1 MPVSKPPVMKR
12 MPPSSKAEH
21 DDANNGLLTRLV
33 RARTLGPEALEA
45 LRKDVASDSR
55 IGIGYIGAGAIVAAI
70 ILSVRGLAL
79 FILNWGSYA
88 NPWLTLIAW
97 VVVGLALT
105 GAVLIAN
112 SRGSHL
118 PTPAFIVFLI
128 LLGAAVILDLVS
140 AGGFAS
146 AVPEVTVIV
155 GAGAALLALVAYR
168 PLNQLILATLILA
181 AFLFAVTIVGVG
193 SQPTGARPQ
202 LEVIVAAI
210 APTLIGI
217 LIVRS
222 FSRFIDRELDRTL
235 VESTISSPRFA
246 VGILGS
252 DELVRLD
259 QSAEE
264 LLSDVASGRVT
275 LPLNNDQAAAASALA
290 SELRL
295 RLVAGRRQTWLQHA
309 IDDSEVL
316 SPTVTLLDPA
326 GLAGYLE
333 PAQREG
339 LLSAIWLIAAAATRQ
354 QPRLIITVGPQFE
367 AVPTNGTDRIAF
379 PIAISVDG
387 IPRRR
392 VDVTIWGAL
401 DRVGPHIESGRHG
414 SLRIQMSVHVD
425 TPET

>member
-1 MPVSKPPVMKR
+1 MSEHPVLKSAQ
-12 MPPSSKAEH
+12 PSTKSEPDEAST
-21 DDANNGLLTRLV
+21 GLLTRLV

-45 LRKDVASDSR
+45 LRKDMASDSR
-55 IGIGYIGAGAIVAAI
+55 IGIGYLGVGAIVAAV
-70 ILSVRGLAL
+70 ILSVRGLAI
-79 FILNWGSYA
+79 FIFDWGLYP

-97 VVVGLALT
+97 IVVAIALT

-112 SRGSHL
+112 AHGSHL
-118 PTPAFIVFLI
+118 PTPAFIVMLV
-128 LLGAAVILDLVS
+128 LLGAAVILDVVS
-140 AGGFAS
+140 AGGFAT

-168 PLNQLILATLILA
+168 PLNQLLLATLVLA
-181 AFLFAVTIVGVG
+181 AFLLAVTIAGVS
-193 SQPTGARPQ
+193 SQPPGTRPQ
-202 LEVIVAAI
+202 IEVIVAAI

-235 VESTISSPRFA
+235 VESTLSSPRFG
-246 VGILGS
+246 VGIQGA

-264 LLSDVASGRVT
+264 LLSDVASGRVS
-275 LPLNNDQAAAASALA
+275 LPLNKQQASAASALA

-333 PAQREG
+333 PDQREG
-339 LLSAIWLIAAAATRQ
+339 LLSAVWLIAAAATRQ
-354 QPRLIITVGPQFE
+354 QPRLIITVGPQSDPSPG
-367 AVPTNGTDRIAF
+367 AQPDRIAF
-379 PIAISVDG
+379 PIDISVEG

-414 SLRIQMSVHVD
+414 SLRLQMSVHVD

>member
-1 MPVSKPPVMKR
+1 MSGKGVVQTP
-12 MPPSSKAEH
+12 PPSSKGPH
-21 DDANNGLLTRLV
+21 DEQSGGLLTRLV

-55 IGIGYIGAGAIVAAI
+55 IGIGYIGTGAIVAAI
-70 ILSVRGLAL
+70 LLSVRGLAI
-79 FILNWGSYA
+79 FILNWGDYT
-88 NPWLTLIAW
+88 NPWLTLFAW
-97 VVVGLALT
+97 LIVIVATTV
-105 GAVLIAN
+105 AVLIAN
-112 SRGSHL
+112 ARGSHL
-118 PTPAFIVFLI
+118 PTPAFITLLV
-128 LLGAAVILDLVS
+128 LLGVAVVIDLVS
-140 AGGFAS
+140 AGGFAT

-181 AFLFAVTIVGVG
+181 AFLLAVTIAGVG
-193 SQPTGARPQ
+193 SQPAGTRPQ
-202 LEVIVAAI
+202 IEVIVVAV

-217 LIVRS
+217 LIMRS

-246 VGILGS
+246 VGIQGS

-259 QSAEE
+259 QTAEE

-275 LPLNNDQAAAASALA
+275 LPLDKEQSAAASALA

-316 SPTVTLLDPA
+316 SPTVTLVDPG

-333 PAQREG
+333 PDQREG
-339 LLSAIWLIAAAATRQ
+339 LLSAVWLIAAAATRQ
-354 QPRLIITVGPQFE
+354 QPRLTITVGPQSD
-367 AVPTNGTDRIAF
+367 AVERPGTDRIAF
-379 PIAISVDG
+379 PIDISVDG

-401 DRVGPHIESGRHG
+401 DRVGPHIETGRHG